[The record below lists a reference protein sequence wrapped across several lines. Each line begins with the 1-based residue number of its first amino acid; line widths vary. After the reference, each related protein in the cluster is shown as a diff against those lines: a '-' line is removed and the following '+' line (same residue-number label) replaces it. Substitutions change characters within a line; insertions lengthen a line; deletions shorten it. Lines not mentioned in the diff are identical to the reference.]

1 MLEIIKAILL
11 GIIQGITEWLPVSST
26 GHMILFNHWF
36 PLSFSKEFV
45 DLFLVFIQL
54 GSIIAVI
61 VLFFNKLFP
70 WSSSSKSHQ
79 HNTILLWVKIII
91 AAFPG
96 AIIGLLFDDIIDT
109 VLYKPIVIAIT
120 LIVYGVL
127 FIYIEKTKKDH
138 PKNTLSL
145 ITYKDALLIGAFQV
159 LALIPGTS
167 RSGATILG
175 AIVLGASRTVAAEF
189 SFFLAIPM
197 MFGASFIKLIKA
209 GFTWSSLEWTVLA
222 TGTIVAFVV
231 SLLVIRFLMDY
242 VKKHDFTYF
251 AYYRIALALVVLT
264 LLFI

>member
-70 WSSSSKSHQ
+70 WSSSSKTHQ

-91 AAFPG
+91 AALPG
-96 AIIGLLFDDIIDT
+96 AVIGLLFDDIIDT

-120 LIVYGVL
+120 LFVYGVL

-138 PKNTLSL
+138 PKNTLNL

>member
-70 WSSSSKSHQ
+70 WSSSSKTHQ
-79 HNTILLWVKIII
+79 HNTILLWIKIII

-96 AIIGLLFDDIIDT
+96 AVIGLLFDDIIDT

-120 LIVYGVL
+120 LFVYGVL

>member
-70 WSSSSKSHQ
+70 WSSSSKTHQ

-96 AIIGLLFDDIIDT
+96 AVIGLLFDDMIDT

-120 LIVYGVL
+120 LFVYGVL
-127 FIYIEKTKKDH
+127 FIYIERTKKDH

-264 LLFI
+264 LLFK

>member
-11 GIIQGITEWLPVSST
+11 GIIQGITEWLPISST

-70 WSSSSKSHQ
+70 WSSPSKSHQ
-79 HNTILLWVKIII
+79 HNTLLLWVKIVI
-91 AAFPG
+91 AALPG
-96 AIIGLLFDDIIDT
+96 ALIGLLFDDVIDT
-109 VLYKPIVIAIT
+109 VLYTPLVIAIA

-127 FIYIEKTKKDH
+127 FIYIEKTKKEH
-138 PKNTLSL
+138 PKNTLNL
-145 ITYKDALLIGAFQV
+145 LTYKDAMLIGLFQV
-159 LALIPGTS
+159 LALVPGTS

-175 AIVLGASRTVAAEF
+175 AIILGASRTVAAEF

-197 MFGASFIKLIKA
+197 MFGASFLKLFKA
-209 GFTWSSLEWTVLA
+209 GFIWSPLEWTVLA
-222 TGTIVAFVV
+222 VGTIVAFVV
-231 SLLVIRFLMDY
+231 SLLVIRMLMDY

>member
-11 GIIQGITEWLPVSST
+11 GIIQGITEWLPISST
-26 GHMILFNHWF
+26 GHMILFEYWF
-36 PLSFSKEFV
+36 PFNFSKEFV
-45 DLFLVFIQL
+45 DLFFVFIQL

-70 WSSSSKSHQ
+70 WSSPSKSHQ
-79 HNTILLWVKIII
+79 HNTLLLWVKIVI
-91 AAFPG
+91 AALPG
-96 AIIGLLFDDIIDT
+96 ALIGLLFDDVIDT
-109 VLYKPIVIAIT
+109 VLYTPLVIAIA

-138 PKNTLSL
+138 PKNTLNL
-145 ITYKDALLIGAFQV
+145 LTYKDAMLIGLFQV
-159 LALIPGTS
+159 LALVPGTS

-175 AIVLGASRTVAAEF
+175 AIILGASRTVAAEF

-197 MFGASFIKLIKA
+197 MFGASFLKLFKA
-209 GFTWSSLEWTVLA
+209 GFIWSPLEWTVLA
-222 TGTIVAFVV
+222 VGTVVAFGV
-231 SLLVIRFLMDY
+231 SLLVIRMLMDY

>member
-1 MLEIIKAILL
+1 MLFR
-11 GIIQGITEWLPVSST
+11 S
-26 GHMILFNHWF
+26 
-36 PLSFSKEFV
+36 
-45 DLFLVFIQL
+45 
-54 GSIIAVI
+54 

-70 WSSSSKSHQ
+70 WSSPSKSHQ
-79 HNTILLWVKIII
+79 HNTLLLWVKIVI
-91 AAFPG
+91 AALPG

-109 VLYKPIVIAIT
+109 VLYTPLVIAIA

-138 PKNTLSL
+138 PKNTLNL
-145 ITYKDALLIGAFQV
+145 LTYKDAMLIGLFQV
-159 LALIPGTS
+159 LALVPGTS

-175 AIVLGASRTVAAEF
+175 AIILGASRTVAAEF

-197 MFGASFIKLIKA
+197 MFGASFLKLFKA
-209 GFTWSSLEWTVLA
+209 GFTWSPLEWGVLA
-222 TGTIVAFVV
+222 IGTVVAFGV
-231 SLLVIRFLMDY
+231 SLLVIRMLMDY

>member
-11 GIIQGITEWLPVSST
+11 GIIQGITEWLPISST
-26 GHMILFNHWF
+26 GHMILFEYWF
-36 PLSFSKEFV
+36 PFNFSKEFV
-45 DLFLVFIQL
+45 DLFFVFIQL
-54 GSIIAVI
+54 GSIFAVI

-70 WSSSSKSHQ
+70 WSSPSKSHQ
-79 HNTILLWVKIII
+79 HNTILLWVKIVI
-91 AAFPG
+91 AAIPG

-109 VLYKPIVIAIT
+109 VLYTPLVIAIA

-138 PKNTLSL
+138 PKNTLNL
-145 ITYKDALLIGAFQV
+145 LTYKDAMLIGLFQV
-159 LALIPGTS
+159 LALVPGTS

-175 AIVLGASRTVAAEF
+175 AIILGASRTVAAEF

-197 MFGASFIKLIKA
+197 MFGASFLKLFKA
-209 GFTWSSLEWTVLA
+209 GFTWSPLEWSVLA
-222 TGTIVAFVV
+222 IGTIVAFGV
-231 SLLVIRFLMDY
+231 SLLVIRMLMDY

>member
-1 MLEIIKAILL
+1 
-11 GIIQGITEWLPVSST
+11 
-26 GHMILFNHWF
+26 
-36 PLSFSKEFV
+36 
-45 DLFLVFIQL
+45 VFIQL
-54 GSIIAVI
+54 GSIFAVI

-70 WSSSSKSHQ
+70 WSSTSKSHQ

-96 AIIGLLFDDIIDT
+96 AIIGLLFDDMIDT

-175 AIVLGASRTVAAEF
+175 AIILGASRTVAAEF

-222 TGTIVAFVV
+222 TGTVVAFVV

>member
-1 MLEIIKAILL
+1 MLEILKAIIL

-26 GHMILFNHWF
+26 GHMILFENWF
-36 PLSFSKEFV
+36 PFTFSKEFV
-45 DLFLVFIQL
+45 DLFFVFIQL

-70 WSSSSKSHQ
+70 WSSSSKAHQ
-79 HNTILLWVKIII
+79 HNTILLWVKIVI

-96 AIIGLLFDDIIDT
+96 AIIGLLFDDLIDT
-109 VLYKPIVIAIT
+109 LLYTPLVIAIA
-120 LIVYGVL
+120 LIVYGLL

-138 PKNTLSL
+138 PKDTLNL
-145 ITYKDALLIGAFQV
+145 ITYKDALLIGVFQI
-159 LALIPGTS
+159 LALVPGTS

-175 AIVLGASRTVAAEF
+175 AIILGASRTVAAEF

-197 MFGASFIKLIKA
+197 MFGASFLKLFKA
-209 GFTWSSLEWTVLA
+209 GFSWTPLEWGALA
-222 TGTIVAFVV
+222 TGIIVAFVV
-231 SLLVIRFLMDY
+231 SILVIRFLMDY

-264 LLFI
+264 LIFI

>member
-96 AIIGLLFDDIIDT
+96 AVIGLLFDDIIDT

>member
-1 MLEIIKAILL
+1 MLEIIKAIIL

-26 GHMILFNHWF
+26 GHMILFENWF
-36 PLSFSKEFV
+36 PFALSKEFV
-45 DLFLVFIQL
+45 DLFFVFIQL
-54 GSIIAVI
+54 GSIFAVI
-61 VLFFNKLFP
+61 VLYFNKLFP

-79 HNTILLWVKIII
+79 HNTLLLWVKIVI
-91 AAFPG
+91 AALPG
-96 AIIGLLFDDIIDT
+96 AIIGFLFDDVIDT
-109 VLYKPIVIAIT
+109 VLYTPLVIAIA
-120 LIVYGVL
+120 LIVYGIL

-138 PKNTLSL
+138 PKNSLNL

-159 LALIPGTS
+159 LALVPGTS

-175 AIVLGASRTVAAEF
+175 AIILGASRTVAAEF

-197 MFGASFIKLIKA
+197 MFGASFLKLIKA
-209 GFTWSSLEWTVLA
+209 GFIWSTLEWTVLA
-222 TGTIVAFVV
+222 TGTLVAFVV

-251 AYYRIALALVVLT
+251 AYYRIALAVVVLT

>member
-70 WSSSSKSHQ
+70 WSSSSKTHQ

-96 AIIGLLFDDIIDT
+96 AVIGLLFDDIIDT

-120 LIVYGVL
+120 LFVYGVL

-138 PKNTLSL
+138 PKNTLNL

-251 AYYRIALALVVLT
+251 AYYRIALAIVVLT

>member
-1 MLEIIKAILL
+1 MLEIIKAIIL

-26 GHMILFNHWF
+26 GHMILFEYWF
-36 PLSFSKEFV
+36 PFNFSKEFV
-45 DLFLVFIQL
+45 DLFFVFIQL

-70 WSSSSKSHQ
+70 WSSPSKSHQ
-79 HNTILLWVKIII
+79 HNTLLLWVKIII

-96 AIIGLLFDDIIDT
+96 AIIGLLFDDMIDT

-120 LIVYGVL
+120 LFFYGVL

-145 ITYKDALLIGAFQV
+145 ITYKDALIIGAFQV

-175 AIVLGASRTVAAEF
+175 AIILGASRTVAAEF

-209 GFTWSSLEWTVLA
+209 GFMWSPLEWTVLA
-222 TGTIVAFVV
+222 TGTVVAFVV

-251 AYYRIALALVVLT
+251 AYYRIALSLVVLT

>member
-11 GIIQGITEWLPVSST
+11 GIIQGITEWLPISST
-26 GHMILFNHWF
+26 GHMILFEYWF
-36 PLSFSKEFV
+36 PFNFSKEFV
-45 DLFLVFIQL
+45 DLFFVFIQL

-70 WSSSSKSHQ
+70 WSSPSKSHQ
-79 HNTILLWVKIII
+79 HNTLLLWVKIVI
-91 AAFPG
+91 AALPG
-96 AIIGLLFDDIIDT
+96 ALIGLLFDDVIDT
-109 VLYKPIVIAIT
+109 LLYTPLVIAIA

-138 PKNTLSL
+138 PKNTLNL
-145 ITYKDALLIGAFQV
+145 LTYKDAMLIGLFQV
-159 LALIPGTS
+159 LALVPGTS

-175 AIVLGASRTVAAEF
+175 AIILGASRTVAAEF

-197 MFGASFIKLIKA
+197 MFGASFLKLFKA
-209 GFTWSSLEWTVLA
+209 GFIWSPLEWTVLA
-222 TGTIVAFVV
+222 VGTVVAFGV
-231 SLLVIRFLMDY
+231 SILVIRMLMDY

>member
-1 MLEIIKAILL
+1 MLEIIKAIIL

-26 GHMILFNHWF
+26 GHLILFNKWF
-36 PLSFSKEFV
+36 PLAFSKEFV

-61 VLFFNKLFP
+61 ILFFKKLFP
-70 WSSSSKSHQ
+70 WSSSSKAHQ
-79 HNTILLWVKIII
+79 HNTILLWVKIVI

-96 AIIGLLFDDIIDT
+96 AIIGFLFDDIIDT
-109 VLYKPIVIAIT
+109 VLYTPLVIAIT
-120 LIVYGVL
+120 LIVYGIL
-127 FIYIEKTKKDH
+127 FILIERTKKDH
-138 PKNTLSL
+138 PKDSLGL
-145 ITYKDALLIGAFQV
+145 ITYKDALLIGIFQV

-175 AIVLGASRTVAAEF
+175 AILLGASRTVAAEF

-197 MFGASFIKLIKA
+197 MFGASFLKLIKA
-209 GFTWSSLEWTVLA
+209 GFSWTPFEWSVLA

-242 VKKHDFTYF
+242 VKKHDFTTF

-264 LLFI
+264 LLFV

>member
-11 GIIQGITEWLPVSST
+11 GIIQGITEWLPISST
-26 GHMILFNHWF
+26 GHMILFEYWF
-36 PLSFSKEFV
+36 PFNFSKEFV
-45 DLFLVFIQL
+45 DLFFVFIQL

-70 WSSSSKSHQ
+70 WSSPSKSHQ
-79 HNTILLWVKIII
+79 HNTILLWVKIVI
-91 AAFPG
+91 AALPG

-109 VLYKPIVIAIT
+109 VLYTPLVIAIA
-120 LIVYGVL
+120 LIVYGIL

-138 PKNTLSL
+138 PKNTLNL
-145 ITYKDALLIGAFQV
+145 LTYKDAMLIGLFQV
-159 LALIPGTS
+159 LALVPGTS

-175 AIVLGASRTVAAEF
+175 AIILGASRTVAAEF

-197 MFGASFIKLIKA
+197 MFGASFLKLFKA
-209 GFTWSSLEWTVLA
+209 GFIWSPLEWGVLA
-222 TGTIVAFVV
+222 IGTIVAFGV
-231 SLLVIRFLMDY
+231 SLLVIRMLMDY